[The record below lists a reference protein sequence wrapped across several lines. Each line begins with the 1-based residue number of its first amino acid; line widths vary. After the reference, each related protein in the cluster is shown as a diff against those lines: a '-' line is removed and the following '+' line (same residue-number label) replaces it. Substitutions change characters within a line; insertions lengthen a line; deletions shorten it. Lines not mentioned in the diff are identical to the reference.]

1 VTEAEVDALCAHLD
15 GRGRG
20 ADVFGQ
26 EAVGVGLLAE
36 EPTASFAVGDEADD
50 GAVAM
55 DRREVGDGG
64 SGTAFSA
71 VPNQMPHRSGF
82 QGY

>member
-1 VTEAEVDALCAHLD
+1 MTEAEVDALCAHLD

-55 DRREVGDGG
+55 DWREVGDGG
-64 SGTAFSA
+64 PGTAFA
-71 VPNQMPHRSGF
+71 VRLNRVFG
-82 QGY
+82 GA